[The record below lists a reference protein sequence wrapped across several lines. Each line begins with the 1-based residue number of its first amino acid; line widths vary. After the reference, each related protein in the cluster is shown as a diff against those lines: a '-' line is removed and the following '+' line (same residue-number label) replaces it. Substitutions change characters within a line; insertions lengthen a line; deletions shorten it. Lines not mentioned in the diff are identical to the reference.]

1 MKKITQNLIGVCVGL
16 INILIGACGGIVA
29 VEALKKS
36 GSDQTRAHSTAIAV
50 ILPITI
56 ISASIYLHEGKVNL
70 SQAYIYLLPGIIG
83 SAIGAFLLP
92 KIPKRILSKIFSC
105 FMIYAGI
112 RMMLK

>member
-1 MKKITQNLIGVCVGL
+1 MKKITQNIIGICIGL

-36 GSDQTRAHSTAIAV
+36 GSDQTQAHSTAIAV

-56 ISASIYLHEGKVNL
+56 ISASIYLYKGNVDL
-70 SQAYIYLLPGIIG
+70 SQSYLYLLPGLIG

-92 KIPKRILSKIFSC
+92 KISKKFLSKIFSF
-105 FMIYAGI
+105 FMLCVSI
-112 RMMLK
+112 

>member
-1 MKKITQNLIGVCVGL
+1 MKKITQNIIGICIGL

-36 GSDQTRAHSTAIAV
+36 GSDQTQAHSTAIAV

-56 ISASIYLHEGKVNL
+56 ISASIYLYEGKVDL
-70 SQAYIYLLPGIIG
+70 SQAYLYLLPGLIG

-92 KIPKRILSKIFSC
+92 KISKKFLSKIFSF